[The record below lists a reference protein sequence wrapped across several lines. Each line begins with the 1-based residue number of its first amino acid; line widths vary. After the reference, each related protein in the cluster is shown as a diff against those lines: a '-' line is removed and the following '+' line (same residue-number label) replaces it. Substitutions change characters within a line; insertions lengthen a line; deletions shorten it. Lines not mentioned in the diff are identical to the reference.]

1 MATTKTTTTKK
12 TTSRSSTAKT
22 TAVKKPAPI
31 KVAAPVEEESVEVK
45 TGTIANARVAAY
57 NGNVKMSPRQA
68 LKASPKTTYTIP
80 IDPTVDDDSQYMEL
94 GYCGEFFRFK
104 RGVPIVVNELLKAE
118 IERRLAFE
126 RKAKKRAS
134 KRRKELETLI
144 VKD

>member
-1 MATTKTTTTKK
+1 MATTKTTTAKK
-12 TTSRSSTAKT
+12 PTSRSSATK
-22 TAVKKPAPI
+22 TAVTKNPATVKATSPAEETTEA
-31 KVAAPVEEESVEVK
+31 KVNVRPATNRA
-45 TGTIANARVAAY
+45 
-57 NGNVKMSPRQA
+57 NVKMSPRQA
-68 LKASPKTTYTIP
+68 LKSSPKTTYTIP

-104 RGVPIVVNELLKAE
+104 RGTPIPINELLKSE

-134 KRRKELETLI
+134 ARRKELETLI